1 MSRRPRCST
10 IGPSDALAS
19 EVFVKKEFKWLYVGL
34 EQKATAGSN
43 LVGGRPTYAIDDCV
57 KGVDARHM
65 QDIENF
71 IAIELQTRGCDDA
84 TLPSMARLQ
93 VFEEALDR
101 FLSRCHMY
109 RSFFDRYRREQNMLR
124 GVYAARVAELP
135 ELRARADGAQLKAD
149 TAMETAKSSAAMNVA
164 KLRDDVVA
172 LRRALVVANEDQRRE
187 RERNAEEALAYRRL
201 HEEAEELRRATSML
215 TTSLGRLEEERE
227 RWALQENSTRSE
239 ALNYK
244 SALEKSLIETE
255 RLRALAQDLE
265 ERKKDEGNEALK
277 ELETKLVAMR
287 KENTHTQAQ
296 HRALQVRYRALASN
310 SLARDAPTEE
320 CNSTKDAVAKEV
332 PEESDGMGSGD
343 MNFDELLDVTNELG
357 PKSEDA
363 SNLHEDRE
371 HAKRRESH
379 GPHHHMK
386 KHHAS
391 IINEHPT
398 MQTVTIEVES
408 EDRTMLNE
416 CYIPPGI
423 HFIGRGT
430 SDDVPPY
437 LRIEGHVKNWV
448 LSKRETER
456 MINDVWVSK
465 ERFESQTGNREPL
478 SNYLYQYLSLRFS
491 SHTLAIEW
499 GYNLLDSLERYIAD
513 SDCRLFLQI
522 LNGSLPEEVRV
533 DQLALLA
540 DVVTTME
547 REDRT
552 LNNGKTTSSLS
563 LPTFTTALRKL
574 LNTKSEHNFSR
585 LVRQL
590 QIEAQSNKSRVVHY
604 CELLQSDSQ
613 GNQGKFCELLREQH
627 LSEIVAFSQH
637 VQATIHEA
645 TGNGNDTELPLPR
658 LREALVKADPEK
670 PRAEVNAYLA
680 RGAGVEPKEL
690 VEKEQSNQLCEVT
703 QFIKNLNKGLL
714 KRSTPVVPGSG
725 GGGTSLR

>member
-1 MSRRPRCST
+1 MYSS
-10 IGPSDALAS
+10 SKAFS
-19 EVFVKKEFKWLYVGL
+19 EPIKKEFAWLDESMGL
-34 EQKATAGSN
+34 SPGQRDGSILRQPGDIAVVN
-43 LVGGRPTYAIDDCV
+43 DGV
-57 KGVDARHM
+57 KGGGFWHM
-65 QDIENF
+65 QEIEDF
-71 IAIELQTRGCDDA
+71 ITMELQSRGCDDA
-84 TLPSMARLQ
+84 NLPCVARLQ

-172 LRRALVVANEDQRRE
+172 LRRALAVANEDQRRE

-244 SALEKSLIETE
+244 SALEKSLVETE

-310 SLARDAPTEE
+310 TSARDVPTEE
-320 CNSTKDAVAKEV
+320 SNRAKDAAAAKV
-332 PEESDGMGSGD
+332 VSEETNGMGSSD
-343 MNFDELLDVTNELG
+343 MKFDELIGGANELS
-357 PKSEDA
+357 PKGEDA
-363 SNLHEDRE
+363 SKLHAGGGHLKNRE
-371 HAKRRESH
+371 HAKHRETH

-398 MQTVTIEVES
+398 TQTVTIEVES

-416 CYIPPGI
+416 YYTPPGI

-456 MINDVWVSK
+456 IINDVWVGK
-465 ERFESQTGNREPL
+465 ERFESQTGSREPL
-478 SNYLYQYLSLRFS
+478 SNYLYQYLSIRFS

-533 DQLALLA
+533 DQLAMLA

-547 REDRT
+547 REDKT
-552 LNNGKTTSSLS
+552 LNNGKITSSLS

-703 QFIKNLNKGLL
+703 RFIKNLKRGLL
-714 KRSTPVVPGSG
+714 KRSTPVVPGPVG
-725 GGGTSLR
+725 GNGGLR